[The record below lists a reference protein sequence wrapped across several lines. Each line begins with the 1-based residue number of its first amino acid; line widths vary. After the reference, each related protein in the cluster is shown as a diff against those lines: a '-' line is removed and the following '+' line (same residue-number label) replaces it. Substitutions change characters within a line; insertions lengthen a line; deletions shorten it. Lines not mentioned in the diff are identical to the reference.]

1 MGGENNNNNRVEGSL
16 QLHGG
21 IATNVLRAGVIGHWS
36 LRGRRF
42 GHTAITAHDYL
53 PVETNNTLGGNLGR
67 QVMAAKTLRNRQIS
81 CIDDIT
87 TSDLFNGCNSN
98 IGRG

>member
-1 MGGENNNNNRVEGSL
+1 VC
-16 QLHGG
+16 
-21 IATNVLRAGVIGHWS
+21 VIGR
-36 LRGRRF
+36 LGGGRF

-67 QVMAAKTLRNRQIS
+67 QPMAAKTLRNRQIA

-87 TSDLFNGCNSN
+87 TSGLFNGS
-98 IGRG
+98 GLTVRLVHHTTKVVFFEQ